1 MSGRTQPLSTVPGL
15 LDVAERQLGIVGRSQ
30 LRALGVSRD
39 HEQNQIRAQRW
50 SRPTR
55 RVVALMTGVL
65 DRDQWM
71 WIGLLHAGEPS
82 RLVAASALEGHGMVG
97 WEPDLVHIEVP
108 HGRRV
113 PAAGGLSVHHS
124 RRFADA
130 GHVVRRGLRLEAAG
144 RAVVS
149 ATQAVASERRALGLV
164 LAAVQQRI
172 VLPGEISA
180 HLVPG
185 LRHGAAIGRV
195 LADAEAGADSL
206 REVDVTRLLRR
217 AGMTSYRRQVR
228 IPTPSGPRPYDIGV
242 DLADGTL
249 LLVEVDGVHHLDPR
263 RRELDAEKDAAALA
277 LGHQVM
283 RIPVHVVGEQ
293 EERLVQQLTRI
304 RLGAEARAARRW

>member
-1 MSGRTQPLSTVPGL
+1 MSGRTRPLSTVPGL
-15 LDVAERQLGIVGRSQ
+15 LELAERQLGIVGRTQ
-30 LRALGVSRD
+30 LRTLGVSRD

-71 WIGLLHAGEPS
+71 WIGLLHGGEPS
-82 RLVAASALEGHGMVG
+82 RLVAATALEGHGLVG
-97 WEPDLVHIEVP
+97 WEPDLVHVEVP

-113 PAAGGLSVHHS
+113 PAAAGLGVHHS
-124 RRFADA
+124 RRFGDA
-130 GHVVRRGLRLEAAG
+130 EHVVRRGLRLEPAG

-149 ATQAVASERRALGLV
+149 ATQGFASERRALGLV

-172 VLPGEISA
+172 VLPGEVSA
-180 HLVPG
+180 QLVPG
-185 LRHGAAIGRV
+185 LKHGAAIRRV
-195 LADAEAGADSL
+195 LGEAASGADSL

-217 AGMTSYRRQVR
+217 AGITSYRRQVR
-228 IPTPSGPRPYDIGV
+228 IPTQAGARPYDIGV
-242 DLADGTL
+242 DLPDGSL

-277 LGHQVM
+277 LGHLVM
-283 RIPVHVVGEQ
+283 RIPVQVVGEQ
-293 EERLVQQLTRI
+293 EDRLVQQLTRI
-304 RLGAEARAARRW
+304 RLGAEARASRRW